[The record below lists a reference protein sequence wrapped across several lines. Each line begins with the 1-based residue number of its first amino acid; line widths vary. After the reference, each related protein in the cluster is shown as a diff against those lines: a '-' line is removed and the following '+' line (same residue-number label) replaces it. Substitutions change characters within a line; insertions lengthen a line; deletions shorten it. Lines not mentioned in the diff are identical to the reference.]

1 MRLLIAGF
9 ICIFIAASLLYYLYY
24 RKNKLYLTIVK
35 QNQDA
40 IRREQQL
47 QNKIDEQFAEIGRQ
61 SALLQEYLTDST
73 KTSLPQPEK
82 YASSSLTDEKKQDL
96 FIQLFISPFTFLLW
110 SEVLLPIRHE
120 TTKEQFSRES
130 C

>member
-1 MRLLIAGF
+1 MERQENEIKQNRLELLEKENKMQLLIAGF

-47 QNKIDEQFAEIGRQ
+47 QNKIDEQFAEIAASPLFYKNILRIRRK
-61 SALLQEYLTDST
+61 LLCRNLRNM
-73 KTSLPQPEK
+73 LHP
-82 YASSSLTDEKKQDL
+82 
-96 FIQLFISPFTFLLW
+96 
-110 SEVLLPIRHE
+110 R
-120 TTKEQFSRES
+120 
-130 C
+130 

>member
-1 MRLLIAGF
+1 MEKENKMQLLIAGF

-47 QNKIDEQFAEIGRQ
+47 QNKIDEQFAGNGRQ
-61 SALLQEYLTDST
+61 SALLQNILRTRR
-73 KTSLPQPEK
+73 K
-82 YASSSLTDEKKQDL
+82 
-96 FIQLFISPFTFLLW
+96 LLCRN
-110 SEVLLPIRHE
+110 LRNMLHPR
-120 TTKEQFSRES
+120 
-130 C
+130 

>member
-1 MRLLIAGF
+1 MERQENEIKQNRLELLEKENKMQLLIAGF

-61 SALLQEYLTDST
+61 SALFYKNILRTRR
-73 KTSLPQPEK
+73 K
-82 YASSSLTDEKKQDL
+82 
-96 FIQLFISPFTFLLW
+96 LLCRN
-110 SEVLLPIRHE
+110 LRNMLHPR
-120 TTKEQFSRES
+120 
-130 C
+130 

>member
-1 MRLLIAGF
+1 MERQENEIKQNRLELLEKENKMQLLIAGF

-47 QNKIDEQFAEIGRQ
+47 QNKIDRPQVRSFTRISYGFDENFFA
-61 SALLQEYLTDST
+61 AT
-73 KTSLPQPEK
+73 
-82 YASSSLTDEKKQDL
+82 
-96 FIQLFISPFTFLLW
+96 
-110 SEVLLPIRHE
+110 
-120 TTKEQFSRES
+120 
-130 C
+130 